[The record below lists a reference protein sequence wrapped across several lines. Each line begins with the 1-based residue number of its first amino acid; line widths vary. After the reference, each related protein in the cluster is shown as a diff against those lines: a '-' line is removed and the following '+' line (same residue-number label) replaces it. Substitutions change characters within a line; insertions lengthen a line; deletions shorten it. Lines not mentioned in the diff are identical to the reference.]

1 MSELKLCP
9 FCGAQSS
16 FSENKDIIAWCKLL
30 CFFDFLGD
38 TKLGMSED
46 MLKAFAKSWKP
57 GVGVWVPI
65 SEKMPQDGERVLV
78 FHDDYV
84 VRIGMAENGELRTA
98 INKSGKVTA
107 VTHWKPLPIGPFAIG
122 MSK

>member
-1 MSELKLCP
+1 
-9 FCGAQSS
+9 
-16 FSENKDIIAWCKLL
+16 
-30 CFFDFLGD
+30 
-38 TKLGMSED
+38 MSED

-65 SEKMPQDGERVLV
+65 SEKIPQDGERVLV

-84 VRIGMAENGELRTA
+84 VRIGVAENGELRPA